1 MLEFLFM
8 LLISFAQI
16 LPWILG
22 GLFILT
28 IVLSLKGILSPIFT
42 IILLLLFGSSLFFFT
57 PKNTIFNEE
66 NPSIKIDNDN
76 SQELTK
82 NDNPPSESKTEIESK
97 TRNQKKEIPSL
108 KDKNSKIKNI
118 PIDSKSIPKEYEIT
132 DERLWTYKTS
142 GYWKWDKS
150 FVDYF
155 KNRTGWKKEKKGN
168 YEIAVDHIG
177 SFTQRIEDDERHY
190 VYSGGEIE
198 IRVNGKLC
206 CCENIVLIPEG
217 ISHSQ
222 LVKAKGKL
230 QDTISNLLLENK
242 EKVVAQLQKC
252 L

>member
-1 MLEFLFM
+1 M
-8 LLISFAQI
+8 LLISFVQV

-22 GLFILT
+22 GLFIVT

-42 IILLLLFGSSLFFFT
+42 IILLFLFGGSSFFFT
-57 PKNTIFNEE
+57 PKHTSFNKE
-66 NPSIKIDNDN
+66 NPIIKIDNDN
-76 SQELTK
+76 PTELTK
-82 NDNPPSESKTEIESK
+82 NNHPLAESKIEFESNTSNPKEEITS
-97 TRNQKKEIPSL
+97 P
-108 KDKNSKIKNI
+108 KNTTSEIKNI
-118 PIDSKSIPKEYEIT
+118 PIDNNLTPKEYEIT
-132 DERLWTYKTS
+132 DKRLWTYKTS

-150 FVDYF
+150 FLDYF

-168 YEIAVDHIG
+168 YEIAVDCIG
-177 SFTQRIEDDERHY
+177 NFAQKIDDNERLY

-206 CCENIVLIPEG
+206 CCENIVSIPAG

-222 LVKAKGKL
+222 LVKAKEKL
-230 QDTISNLLLENK
+230 QDKISHLLLENK